1 MTAKGY
7 LIAAV
12 LLLAGGAGLG
22 WMARG
27 WGSKSQPA
35 DLAQAA
41 QQDQTG
47 ANAYDAGVQ
56 HGQEAKTTAPAV
68 AKDEVAVADKGA
80 KLAQLQAEVA
90 YLRKLQ
96 PGAVRPSGAP
106 GAPAAGALPLPVGT
120 TLDAAKD
127 ELIDAEDADRGA
139 LNQDL
144 ADTKT
149 QLGQTQ
155 AAAAS
160 FQLSADSYR
169 AETVTLR
176 SAIVPARP
184 TAAGIIYGTSQ
195 TIGAFIER
203 DFGPIR
209 AGVDVVRRVLPAG
222 PATVDAT
229 ARVGWCF

>member
-1 MTAKGY
+1 MTFKGY

-12 LLLAGGAGLG
+12 LLLAGGTGLG
-22 WMARG
+22 WWARG
-27 WGSKSQPA
+27 GKSQPA
-35 DLAQAA
+35 ALAQAA

-47 ANAYDAGVQ
+47 STAYDAGVQ
-56 HGQEAKTTAPAV
+56 HGQEAKTTAPEV
-68 AKDEVAVADKGA
+68 AKDEAAVADKNA
-80 KLAQLQAEVA
+80 TVAQLQAEVA
-90 YLRKLQ
+90 RLRKLQ
-96 PGAVRPSGAP
+96 PGAVRPAGAP
-106 GAPAAGALPLPVGT
+106 GAAAADALPVPVGT
-120 TLDAAKD
+120 PLEAAKD
-127 ELIDAEDADRGA
+127 QLITAEDADRGA

-155 AAAAS
+155 AEAAS
-160 FQLSADSYR
+160 FQQSADAYK

-209 AGVDVVRRVLPAG
+209 AGVDVVRHVLPAG

-229 ARVGWCF
+229 ARVGWRF